1 MYSHIYN
8 LKNISLFNINDYYK
22 MSSELLNE
30 ILKTIFKDKQVL
42 LIPSNDIQ
50 EYWFVEKIENNLK
63 FKLGQFYNPSDS
75 CIYEF
80 EDIYFEEDFKSIEN
94 YELIKNQIENSG
106 LVYFIYNY
114 QENKF
119 KYELCSKYLVKNKTD
134 LIIQIIKFDKNEYND
149 ELTIDKIF
157 NYDLKEVNF
166 KIDIFYNNQM
176 IYNIVN
182 KYFLNIINKVNNDFD
197 KNEFTKLKNI
207 FKNPQYRK
215 IGTNLTNVSNT
226 KMFNILYDELSS
238 MEIKDLSLEDNYDQ
252 LKSQIDIYK
261 QLNYFDSN
269 SNSKYIPQFYWFKNL
284 ITKQTYYTFNYK
296 KYKNLNFIPYKIS
309 LNVTKPSID
318 LELTNIKFKRLYL
331 YIGDYLQDKSF
342 VDVTKTGIQNLYF
355 DMNLIKEFN
364 DFNFKLKIVDY
375 NNKDITNEIINS
387 IDNYQ
392 IELNILF
399 FQRGW

>member
-8 LKNISLFNINDYYK
+8 LKNINLFNINDHYK

-50 EYWFVEKIENNLK
+50 EYWFIENIEENLK
-63 FKLGQFYNPSDS
+63 FKLGQFYNPMDS
-75 CIYEF
+75 CIYKF
-80 EDIYFEEDFKSIEN
+80 EDIYFDENFKNIEN
-94 YELIKNQIENSG
+94 YEIIKNQIENSE
-106 LVYFIYNY
+106 LIYFIYNY

-119 KYELCSKYLVKNKTD
+119 RYELCSKYLVKNKTD
-134 LIIQIIKFDKNEYND
+134 LIIQIIKFDKNELTN
-149 ELTIDKIF
+149 ELIINKIF

-166 KIDIFYNNQM
+166 KIDIFYNNQL
-176 IYNIVN
+176 IYNIIN
-182 KYFLNIINKVNNDFD
+182 KYFLNVINKVNNDFD

-215 IGTNLTNVSNT
+215 IGNNLTNISNT
-226 KMFNILYDELSS
+226 KMFNTLYDELNSI
-238 MEIKDLSLEDNYDQ
+238 EIKDLSLENNYSELQSQ
-252 LKSQIDIYK
+252 LNIYN

-269 SNSKYIPQFYWFKNL
+269 INHNYIPQFYWFKDL
-284 ITKQTYYTFNYK
+284 ITKQSCYTFSYE
-296 KYKNLNFIPYKIS
+296 KYINLNFIPYKIS
-309 LNVTKPSID
+309 LNVTKPSND
-318 LELTNIKFKRLYL
+318 LEMTNIQFKRIYL
-331 YIGDYLQDKSF
+331 YIGDYLQDKSY
-342 VDVTKTGIQNLYF
+342 VNITKTGIQNLYF
-355 DMNLIKEFN
+355 DMNLVKEFN
-364 DFNFKLKIVDY
+364 NFNFKLKIIDY
-375 NNKDITNEIINS
+375 DNNDITNDMIDL